1 MPGCRRLLTPLPEP
15 WGLPPAVPKK
25 ACPYTQLNLAT
36 CNLTRVPILR
46 DGHGHLSVVDKPD
59 EQYVVPD
66 SLLLDEVDEE
76 AARKAAGD
84 AALAEMLMGR
94 EPRRRSRAKLV
105 FISTVVRSSFSSK
118 ASGHP
123 TQMDSEVLHRVV
135 SGDGPS
141 SFPVREV
148 FPSAICRRHSRR
160 APLAALRR
168 AMIAR

>member
-1 MPGCRRLLTPLPEP
+1 M
-15 WGLPPAVPKK
+15 
-25 ACPYTQLNLAT
+25 
-36 CNLTRVPILR
+36 PILR

-84 AALAEMLMGR
+84 AALAGMLMGR
-94 EPRRRSRAKLV
+94 EPRDEAGRSW
-105 FISTVVRSSFSSK
+105 FSSVQWFGPAFLPSK

>member
-84 AALAEMLMGR
+84 AALAGMLMGR
-94 EPRRRSRAKLV
+94 EPRDEAGRSWFSSVQWFGPAFLPRPAATGRRWTRKCCTAWCRATVPPRSR
-105 FISTVVRSSFSSK
+105 
-118 ASGHP
+118 
-123 TQMDSEVLHRVV
+123 
-135 SGDGPS
+135 GPRGL
-141 SFPVREV
+141 PVRD
-148 FPSAICRRHSRR
+148 
-160 APLAALRR
+160 LQAAH
-168 AMIAR
+168 AR